1 MYEVTPRN
9 KEMNKAMLHD
19 ALKSPMHRAVI
30 DCTFPSR
37 ASAKGPE
44 EPINGRAAI
53 SD

>member
-1 MYEVTPRN
+1 
-9 KEMNKAMLHD
+9 MLHD
-19 ALKSPMHRAVI
+19 VNESTMHRTVI

-44 EPINGRAAI
+44 EPINGRATI